1 MLLIVLLIL
10 LIVLLILVIP
20 GVLHYGYWPGP
31 ARPAYV
37 APAGT
42 LLTVVLVVVLVWLL
56 LGVW

>member
-1 MLLIVLLIL
+1 MILLII

-20 GVLHYGYWPGP
+20 GVLHGGYWPGP

-37 APAGT
+37 APLGT
-42 LLTVVLVVVLVWLL
+42 LLVVVLVVVLIWL